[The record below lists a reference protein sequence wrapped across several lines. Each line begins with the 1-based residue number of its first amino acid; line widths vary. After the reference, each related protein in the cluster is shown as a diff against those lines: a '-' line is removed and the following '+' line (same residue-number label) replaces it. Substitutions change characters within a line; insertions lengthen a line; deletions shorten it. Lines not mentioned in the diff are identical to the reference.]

1 MSEESDHDDDEI
13 NAAHSV
19 QGNRLSA
26 ASASQYRRHLELFKA
41 WVQSSWHSTG
51 EPAEQMRQLA
61 LVLNN
66 SGEFVLPMSVE
77 VVESFL
83 GHLSNRRIP
92 VRPPRGAVV
101 DATLPV
107 QMKPLCVSYITG
119 VVSAITWLH
128 TQNGIQVPSVLNVS
142 MCNFKKGYKRTIAQM
157 KRENFESKLLKNSE
171 NMRQKCLEV

>member
-1 MSEESDHDDDEI
+1 MSASEASEHDDDEI

-51 EPAEQMRQLA
+51 DPAEQMRQLA
-61 LVLNN
+61 PVLNN

-101 DATLPV
+101 DATVHNVASANEAVVCFLHHRSGVCDNVASHSKRHPS
-107 QMKPLCVSYITG
+107 PLS
-119 VVSAITWLH
+119 
-128 TQNGIQVPSVLNVS
+128 
-142 MCNFKKGYKRTIAQM
+142 
-157 KRENFESKLLKNSE
+157 FE
-171 NMRQKCLEV
+171 CLDGQF

>member
-1 MSEESDHDDDEI
+1 MSGERESDDDAI

-26 ASASQYRRHLELFKA
+26 ASASQYRRHLDLFKA
-41 WVQSSWHSTG
+41 WVQSSWHSTSDA
-51 EPAEQMRQLA
+51 AEQVRQLA

-66 SGEFVLPMSVE
+66 SGEFVLPMSVD

-83 GHLSNRRIP
+83 GHLSHRRIP

-128 TQNGIQVPSVLNVS
+128 TQKGIQVSSVLNVS
-142 MCNFKKGYKRTIAQM
+142 MCNFKKGYKRMIAQK
-157 KRENFESKLLKNSE
+157 KRD
-171 NMRQKCLEV
+171 V